1 MAYSM
6 FGYGKWDEPEDV
18 ATAFEK
24 VTSGEWDKDRFEEW
38 ASHMKTVAV
47 RDATADESY

>member
-1 MAYSM
+1 MPYSM
-6 FGYGKWDEPEDV
+6 FGYSKWDEPEDV

-24 VTSGEWDKDRFEEW
+24 VRNDDWDKDRFEAW
-38 ASHMKTVAV
+38 ADQMKMVAV